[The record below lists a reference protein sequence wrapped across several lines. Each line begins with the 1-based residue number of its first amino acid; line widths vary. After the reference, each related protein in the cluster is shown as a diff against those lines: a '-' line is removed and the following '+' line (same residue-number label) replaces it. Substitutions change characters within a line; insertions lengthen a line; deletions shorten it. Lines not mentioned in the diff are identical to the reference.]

1 MIDFSNKNVI
11 VTGGASGI
19 GKAVVEGIV
28 AGGGH
33 AIIFDI
39 NEESERQVQKEL
51 GRDKVSIYKVN
62 LMDTEEIAK
71 TIERVYSELK
81 NIDVVINNAGIV
93 STKPFEEIDQ
103 KEWDKVIAINLTSVY
118 AMTHAVF
125 AKMKAAGK

>member
-51 GRDKVSIYKVN
+51 GKDLSLIH
-62 LMDTEEIAK
+62 I
-71 TIERVYSELK
+71 
-81 NIDVVINNAGIV
+81 
-93 STKPFEEIDQ
+93 
-103 KEWDKVIAINLTSVY
+103 
-118 AMTHAVF
+118 
-125 AKMKAAGK
+125 

>member
-39 NEESERQVQKEL
+39 NEKV
-51 GRDKVSIYKVN
+51 RDRFKKN
-62 LMDTEEIAK
+62 LARTRYRYI
-71 TIERVYSELK
+71 R
-81 NIDVVINNAGIV
+81 
-93 STKPFEEIDQ
+93 ST
-103 KEWDKVIAINLTSVY
+103 
-118 AMTHAVF
+118 
-125 AKMKAAGK
+125 